1 MSHDPEQRA
10 AAYLG
15 AAMRPAARRRYEAH
29 LLACERCWQEVSL
42 AHRGRSLA
50 EAAAEPAPAGIREDI
65 RAAVAARASSRPGRS
80 LPRRGTVAVI
90 ACAGALAA
98 CLIALRPWRETPR
111 DAASPAGALATA
123 LASYRQDQLPGTSVP
138 AQAAPDLSRLS
149 LHLAGAAAG
158 RVGGVAVTVFVYR
171 DAAGGRVTLYR
182 STRPFTEAAE
192 AHELHGRE
200 GAWTAQAGGVAILCG
215 RGAHSLLIL
224 GPDPAIVR
232 RVGAL
237 LGAL

>member
-1 MSHDPEQRA
+1 MSHDPEQPA

-15 AAMRPAARRRYEAH
+15 AAMRPATRRRYEAH
-29 LLACERCWQEVSL
+29 LLACECCWQEVSL
-42 AHRGRSLA
+42 ARSGRSLA

-80 LPRRGTVAVI
+80 MPRRGTVAVI

-98 CLIALRPWRETPR
+98 CLIALRPWQETPR
-111 DAASPAGALATA
+111 DAASPAGALAT
-123 LASYRQDQLPGTSVP
+123 YRQDQLPGTSVP